1 MIKGIGMLEVVI
13 ALTLSLGILTIV
25 LSSVS
30 ESTQQ
35 TKKITANQQRLEG
48 IFRTVDTIKS
58 DLGKCGMRLQ
68 EAARL
73 FAIPMFERFETGF
86 KLNFGSAS
94 ETLLANAYKGDLVLR
109 AAANDFFQK
118 DKMILVYNAE
128 AGVSEFNQIAATA
141 GGDFTLKNRLKSD
154 YLAGSVAVVYKQV
167 EYKYF
172 TGQQTLKRKSDRG
185 SFQPLLE
192 EVTDFFVTFFPE
204 SKSVL
209 YRIEVNRKE
218 QIRGYIF
225 LINMV

>member
-13 ALTLSLGILTIV
+13 ALTLSLGILTVV
-25 LSSVS
+25 LSTVS
-30 ESTQQ
+30 ESARQ
-35 TKKITANQQRLEG
+35 TKKITSNQQRLEG

-73 FAIPMFERFETGF
+73 FPIPPFERFETGF
-86 KLNFGSAS
+86 KLNFGSGS

-109 AAANDFFQK
+109 TAANDFFQK
-118 DKMILVYNAE
+118 DKMLLVYNAE
-128 AGVSEFNQIAATA
+128 HEVFEFNQIAATTD
-141 GGDFTLKNRLKSD
+141 GDLTLKSKLKND
-154 YLAGSVAVVYKQV
+154 YLAGSTAVVYKQV

-172 TGQQTLKRKSDRG
+172 AGQQAIKRKSDRG

>member
-73 FAIPMFERFETGF
+73 FALPMFERFETGF
-86 KLNFGSAS
+86 KLNFGSAG
-94 ETLLANAYKGDLVLR
+94 ETLLANAYRGDLVLR

-118 DKMILVYNAE
+118 DKMILIYNGE
-128 AGVSEFNQIAATA
+128 NGVFEFNQIATA
-141 GGDFTLKNRLKSD
+141 ANGDLTLKSKLKND

-172 TGQQTLKRKSDRG
+172 AGQQIIKRKSDRG

>member
-1 MIKGIGMLEVVI
+1 MIKGIGMLEVIV

-25 LSSVS
+25 LSTVS
-30 ESTQQ
+30 ESAQH

-48 IFRTVDTIKS
+48 IFRTVDSIKS

-68 EAARL
+68 EAARIFSIPL
-73 FAIPMFERFETGF
+73 FEPYEAGF
-86 KLNFGSAS
+86 RLNFGSGS
-94 ETLLANAYKGDLVLR
+94 ETLLANAYKGDMELR
-109 AAANDFFQK
+109 ITPDDFFQK
-118 DKMILVYNAE
+118 DRMILVYD
-128 AGVSEFNQIAATA
+128 AGHEVFEFNQITGTNNGAIHLKTR
-141 GGDFTLKNRLKSD
+141 LKND
-154 YLAGSVAVVYKQV
+154 YLSGSVAVVFRQV

-172 TGQQTLKRKSDRG
+172 SAQRVIKRKSDKG
-185 SFQPLLE
+185 YFQPLLE

-225 LINMV
+225 LINTV